1 MCVSK
6 KGRRDLIS
14 TEDCVELAIRS
25 LEVYI
30 NSSTERLV
38 RAKRGDKIDG
48 PEVTST
54 ILKTKSK
61 GVRLQNPEGRVLHD
75 EVN

>member
-14 TEDCVELAIRS
+14 TEDCVAIRS

-38 RAKRGDKIDG
+38 RANRGDKIDG

>member
-14 TEDCVELAIRS
+14 TEDCVAIRS
-25 LEVYI
+25 LEVCI

-38 RAKRGDKIDG
+38 RANRGDKIDG

>member
-1 MCVSK
+1 MRVSK

-14 TEDCVELAIRS
+14 TEDCVAIRS

-38 RAKRGDKIDG
+38 RANRGDKIDG

>member
-14 TEDCVELAIRS
+14 TEDCVAIRS

>member
-14 TEDCVELAIRS
+14 TEDCVAIRS

-30 NSSTERLV
+30 NSSIERLV
-38 RAKRGDKIDG
+38 RANRGDKIDG